1 MSGYEI
7 ATLVLG
13 IGAVLSGVAWGVI
26 VQRGKSLVENGK
38 ELRVKYLEAMLDG
51 NITDQEKLE
60 IGQEVIEVIDDA
72 LTLWQ
77 SGVNIFTQIKRVVL
91 RR

>member
-77 SGVNIFTQIKRVVL
+77 SGVNIFSQIKRVIL